1 MFYLVRHGEP
11 DYSERNE
18 KIYRGFGANMCPLSS
33 KGREQIITT
42 AKDKRLQGADIILSS
57 PYTRTLQT
65 AAILSKELQIDIIVE
80 TDLHEWVA
88 NKNYIY
94 EEDEIAVKNYNEYIQ
109 NKGIY
114 PNGVDKDW
122 ESNEI
127 MKIRFFQVLEKYKQY
142 DKVIVASHGTLMSAV
157 TGLDRPAHG
166 EIYELDF

>member
-1 MFYLVRHGEP
+1 
-11 DYSERNE
+11 
-18 KIYRGFGANMCPLSS
+18 MCPLSS
-33 KGREQIITT
+33 KGREQIIKT